1 MRSKENLSGG
11 SAAGT
16 GSSRCVVGARLSPAL
31 PASLQLGMLY
41 DQERFERAPE
51 EMEAISVLFP
61 SAQMRSVEYSCCAD
75 VQEGWI

>member
-1 MRSKENLSGG
+1 M
-11 SAAGT
+11 
-16 GSSRCVVGARLSPAL
+16 VGARLSPAL

-61 SAQMRSVEYSCCAD
+61 STQMRSVEYSCCAGI
-75 VQEGWI
+75 QEGAAGLGGPDGRVNPHGVW